1 MEKVIRD
8 GKVAVLYSPSYG
20 AGWSTSNDTDLID
33 TDVLL
38 FDSEIVLLVEK
49 YKNGEMSY
57 IDMCDKIMYYCDN
70 KYGENVVYYGGVH
83 DLAIAWI
90 PIGNEFRVIEYDG
103 HESIEYKEYVKWS
116 KA

>member
-20 AGWSTSNDTDLID
+20 AGWSTANHGSLND

-38 FDSEIVLLVEK
+38 FDPEIVSLVEK
-49 YKNGEMSY
+49 HENGEISHMN
-57 IDMCDKIMYYCDN
+57 MCDKIMYYCDN
-70 KYGENVVYYGGVH
+70 KYGENVLYYGGSGN
-83 DLAIAWI
+83 LWIAWI
-90 PIGNEFRVIEYDG
+90 PIGKEFRIAEYDG
-103 HESIEYKEYVKWS
+103 YEYIEYKEYVKWS